1 MKKTI
6 FSFSLFIFF
15 SAASAQFSIGPKIN
29 LGAGRVSSKNLKDNL
44 GFRNQTNPDIQIW
57 DIKYKFGSQFGLGAY
72 FEYNIND
79 NFSLLSELTLN
90 SLSHKITM
98 DYFENDLDGS
108 GDGDKKIITSE
119 AQLKFT
125 YFNFP
130 LLAKYSF
137 EKIYA
142 LGGLSFNFI
151 GRHEIFSNET
161 KKTETYSSNILT
173 DIKIETDAV
182 TAELNVFKTSRAD
195 FVLGIGTFF
204 DVADR
209 KLSLDLRYYFPL
221 TKTEMYTTSIAYE
234 DNTFKNNEHF
244 DVWGK
249 TDAEIDARQYPLNDF
264 KMSTISISISY
275 ALFEK

>member
-1 MKKTI
+1 MAMEIKKT
-6 FSFSLFIFF
+6 
-15 SAASAQFSIGPKIN
+15 
-29 LGAGRVSSKNLKDNL
+29 
-44 GFRNQTNPDIQIW
+44 
-57 DIKYKFGSQFGLGAY
+57 
-72 FEYNIND
+72 
-79 NFSLLSELTLN
+79 
-90 SLSHKITM
+90 
-98 DYFENDLDGS
+98 
-108 GDGDKKIITSE
+108 ITSE

-151 GRHEIFSNET
+151 GKHEITSNET
-161 KKTETYSSNILT
+161 KKTETFSGNILT
-173 DIKIETDAV
+173 DTKIETRAV

-209 KLSLDLRYYFPL
+209 KLSLDLRYNLPL
-221 TKTEMYTTSIAYE
+221 TKSEMYTTGIAYN

-249 TDAEIDARQYPLNDF
+249 IDAELDAPQYPITDF
-264 KMSTISISISY
+264 KMSTIIISVSY
-275 ALFEK
+275 TLFEK